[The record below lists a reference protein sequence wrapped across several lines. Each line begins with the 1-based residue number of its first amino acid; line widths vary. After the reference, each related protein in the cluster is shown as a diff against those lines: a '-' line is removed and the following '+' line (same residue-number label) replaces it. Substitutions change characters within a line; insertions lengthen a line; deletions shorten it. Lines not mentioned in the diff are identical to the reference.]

1 MVIKVKHASIINQA
15 ITVAYLLAATVA
27 ITKANFEAV
36 LNGTGQHLT

>member
-1 MVIKVKHASIINQA
+1 MVIKVKHASIINP